1 MSGREQ
7 GPTGTVGEWP
17 DVAVIEGEDVEHDER
32 RRAGQRELPGP
43 HIGGV
48 HALLQAGEVQPARGQ
63 GDWAEVSART
73 RRYLL

>member
-1 MSGREQ
+1 
-7 GPTGTVGEWP
+7 
-17 DVAVIEGEDVEHDER
+17 
-32 RRAGQRELPGP
+32 
-43 HIGGV
+43 V